1 MPGSSPEGKR
11 QALEMWVPDS
21 FRYFT
26 KPGGPSGAVWHV
38 WRLAALTHSDL
49 EIQCLMAKP

>member
-1 MPGSSPEGKR
+1 
-11 QALEMWVPDS
+11 MWVPDS